1 MSRTSLAARRRTID
15 LARIGLL
22 LIAAAS
28 LASSGC
34 HLLDPTGARTA
45 TRIPPPGTGSYAIPN
60 GAARS
65 SAEPYYSRSE
75 ADGTATS
82 AAPASFGASAPGSGG
97 NTPSTGSAGG
107 VWQRAT
113 SPAPSGAGAS
123 TAPPSSSSVAPLA
136 PVADANFVPWRGNG
150 SGSDSAVRP
159 ASYDAPASNASLG
172 APVAPASFDATAD
185 ANAVD
190 PDEPGRIAPSGRPL
204 PTEAGTIGSGVR
216 TVGSTEVSAEPGR
229 RAGAATTLPRP
240 VSVDALLDAGS
251 DAWRPRF

>member
-1 MSRTSLAARRRTID
+1 MSRTSFAAHRRTID
-15 LARIGLL
+15 RARLGLL
-22 LIAAAS
+22 LIAIAS
-28 LASSGC
+28 LAASGC

-45 TRIPPPGTGSYAIPN
+45 TRIPPPGTGSYTIPN

-75 ADGTATS
+75 DNGAATS
-82 AAPASFGASAPGSGG
+82 AAPASFGA
-97 NTPSTGSAGG
+97 NTPGTGSSVPATGSAGG

-123 TAPPSSSSVAPLA
+123 TAPPSSSSVTPLA

-159 ASYDAPASNASLG
+159 ASFDAPVNNTSLG
-172 APVAPASFDATAD
+172 APAPAASFEAS
-185 ANAVD
+185 ANVSPVD
-190 PDEPGRIAPSGRPL
+190 SDEPGRIAPSGRPL
-204 PTEAGTIGSGVR
+204 PTEAGAIGSGVR

-240 VSVDALLDAGS
+240 VSVDARLDSGS
-251 DAWRPRF
+251 EAWRPRF